1 MRSVAGLKAGVSVD
15 EAQRHLAKSFALA
28 GIESG
33 MTDARALIGAAL
45 RLSRAQLLAQSDRL
59 LEPREIAAIDALA
72 ARRMKREPVSRILGR
87 KEFWSLTLD
96 VTPDVLVPR
105 PDTETLIE
113 AALDYVVRGGLRLE
127 PLRILDIGTGT
138 GALMLA
144 LLQELPNARG
154 VATDL
159 SMSALHVA
167 RGNAERLR
175 LASRCSFV
183 TCNLADGVR
192 GRFDLIVSNPPYI
205 ARGAISSLDP
215 EVRDYDPRLA
225 LDGGADGLD
234 AYRAIAASVP
244 PLLAQGGRLI
254 MELGIGQAPPVTSLL
269 EAAKFT
275 VLSVRNDL
283 AGIPRAIS
291 AKIALSAGHEGTALP
306 KG

>member
-1 MRSVAGLKAGVSVD
+1 MRTVAGLKAGISVD
-15 EAQRHLAKSFALA
+15 EAQRTLSKSFALA
-28 GIESG
+28 GIDSG

-87 KEFWSLTLD
+87 KEFWSLMLD

-154 VATDL
+154 VATDV
-159 SMSALHVA
+159 SVAALHVA
-167 RGNAERLR
+167 RGNAERLK

-183 TCNLADGVR
+183 ACNLADGVQ

-205 ARGAISSLDP
+205 ARGAIASLDP
-215 EVRDYDPRLA
+215 EVRDFDPRLA

-244 PLLAQGGRLI
+244 PLLAPGGRLI
-254 MELGIGQAPPVTSLL
+254 MELGVGQAPPVTALF
-269 EAAKFT
+269 EAAKFI

-283 AGIPRAIS
+283 GGIARALI
-291 AKIALSAGHEGTALP
+291 AKIGV
-306 KG
+306 

>member
-1 MRSVAGLKAGVSVD
+1 MWFVVGLLVGVSVD
-15 EAQRHLAKSFALA
+15 EAQRLLAKSFTLA

-45 RLSRAQLLAQSDRL
+45 RLTRAQLLAQSDRF
-59 LEPREIAAIDALA
+59 LEPREIATIDALA

-87 KEFWSLTLD
+87 KEFWSLPLD

-113 AALDYVVRGGLRLE
+113 TALDHVVRGGLRLE
-127 PLRILDIGTGT
+127 QLRILDIGTGA

-154 VATDL
+154 VATDI
-159 SMSALHVA
+159 SASALHIA
-167 RGNAERLR
+167 RGNAERLK

-183 TCNLADGVR
+183 VCNIVDGLQ

-205 ARGAISSLDP
+205 ARGAIPSLDP

-234 AYRAIAASVP
+234 AYRAIAASVQP
-244 PLLAQGGRLI
+244 VLAPGGRLI
-254 MELGIGQAPPVTSLL
+254 VELGFGQAAPVTALF
-269 EAAKFT
+269 EASKFT
-275 VLSVRNDL
+275 VLSIRNDL
-283 AGIPRAIS
+283 GGIPRALV
-291 AKIALSAGHEGTALP
+291 AKIDASASP
-306 KG
+306 

>member
-1 MRSVAGLKAGVSVD
+1 MRTVAGLKAGISVD
-15 EAQRHLAKSFALA
+15 EAQRILSKSFALA
-28 GIESG
+28 GIDSG

-87 KEFWSLTLD
+87 KEFWSLMLD

-154 VATDL
+154 VATDV
-159 SMSALHVA
+159 SVAALHVA
-167 RGNAERLR
+167 RGNAERLK

-183 TCNLADGVR
+183 ACNLADGVQ

-205 ARGAISSLDP
+205 ARGAIASLDP
-215 EVRDYDPRLA
+215 EVRDFDPRLA

-244 PLLAQGGRLI
+244 PLLAPGGRLI
-254 MELGIGQAPPVTSLL
+254 MELGVGQAPPVTALF
-269 EAAKFT
+269 EATKFI
-275 VLSVRNDL
+275 VLSIRNDL
-283 AGIPRAIS
+283 GGIARALI
-291 AKIALSAGHEGTALP
+291 AKIGV
-306 KG
+306 

>member
-1 MRSVAGLKAGVSVD
+1 VRTAAGLKAGISVD
-15 EAQRHLAKSFALA
+15 EAQRILSKSFALA
-28 GIESG
+28 GIDSG

-87 KEFWSLTLD
+87 KEFWSLMLD

-154 VATDL
+154 VATDV
-159 SMSALHVA
+159 SVAALHVA
-167 RGNAERLR
+167 RGNAERLK

-183 TCNLADGVR
+183 ACNLADGVQ

-205 ARGAISSLDP
+205 ARGAIALLDP
-215 EVRDYDPRLA
+215 EVRDFDPRLA

-234 AYRAIAASVP
+234 ADRAIAASVP
-244 PLLAQGGRLI
+244 PLLAPGGRLI
-254 MELGIGQAPPVTSLL
+254 MELGVGQAPPVTALF
-269 EAAKFT
+269 EAAKFI

-283 AGIPRAIS
+283 GGIARALI
-291 AKIALSAGHEGTALP
+291 AKIGV
-306 KG
+306 

>member
-1 MRSVAGLKAGVSVD
+1 VRTVAGLKAGISVD
-15 EAQRHLAKSFALA
+15 EAQRILSKSFALA
-28 GIESG
+28 GIDSG

-87 KEFWSLTLD
+87 TEFWSLMLD

-154 VATDL
+154 VATDV
-159 SMSALHVA
+159 SVAALHVA
-167 RGNAERLR
+167 RGNAERLK

-183 TCNLADGVR
+183 ACNLADGVQ

-205 ARGAISSLDP
+205 ARGAIASLDP
-215 EVRDYDPRLA
+215 EVRDFDPRLA

-244 PLLAQGGRLI
+244 PLLAPGGRLI
-254 MELGIGQAPPVTSLL
+254 MELGVGQAPPVTALF
-269 EAAKFT
+269 EAAKFI
-275 VLSVRNDL
+275 VLSIRNDL
-283 AGIPRAIS
+283 GGIARALI
-291 AKIALSAGHEGTALP
+291 AKIGV
-306 KG
+306 

>member
-15 EAQRHLAKSFALA
+15 EAQRILSKSFALA

-183 TCNLADGVR
+183 ACNLADGVQ

-275 VLSVRNDL
+275 VLSIRNDL

-291 AKIALSAGHEGTALP
+291 AKIALSAGHEETALP

>member
-1 MRSVAGLKAGVSVD
+1 MRTVAGLKAGISVD
-15 EAQRHLAKSFALA
+15 EAQRTLSKSFALA

-87 KEFWSLTLD
+87 KEFWSLMLD

-154 VATDL
+154 VATDV
-159 SMSALHVA
+159 SVAALHVA
-167 RGNAERLR
+167 RGNAERLK

-183 TCNLADGVR
+183 ACNLADGVQ

-205 ARGAISSLDP
+205 ARGAIASLDP
-215 EVRDYDPRLA
+215 EVRDFDPRLA

-244 PLLAQGGRLI
+244 PLLAPGGRLI
-254 MELGIGQAPPVTSLL
+254 MELGVGQAPPVTALF
-269 EAAKFT
+269 EAAKFI
-275 VLSVRNDL
+275 VLSIRNDL
-283 AGIPRAIS
+283 GGIARALI
-291 AKIALSAGHEGTALP
+291 AKIGV
-306 KG
+306 

>member
-1 MRSVAGLKAGVSVD
+1 VRTVAGLKAGISVD
-15 EAQRHLAKSFALA
+15 EAQRILSKSFALA

-87 KEFWSLTLD
+87 KEFWSLMLD

-154 VATDL
+154 VATDV
-159 SMSALHVA
+159 SVAALHVA
-167 RGNAERLR
+167 RGNAERLK

-183 TCNLADGVR
+183 ACNLADGVQ

-205 ARGAISSLDP
+205 ARGAIALLDP
-215 EVRDYDPRLA
+215 EVRDFDPRLA

-244 PLLAQGGRLI
+244 PLLAPGGRLI
-254 MELGIGQAPPVTSLL
+254 MELGVGQAPPVTALF
-269 EAAKFT
+269 EAAKFI
-275 VLSVRNDL
+275 VLSIRNDL
-283 AGIPRAIS
+283 GGIARALI
-291 AKIALSAGHEGTALP
+291 AKIGV
-306 KG
+306 

>member
-1 MRSVAGLKAGVSVD
+1 VRTVAGLKAGISVD
-15 EAQRHLAKSFALA
+15 EAQRILSKSFALA
-28 GIESG
+28 GIDSG

-87 KEFWSLTLD
+87 KEFWSLMLD

-154 VATDL
+154 VATDV
-159 SMSALHVA
+159 SVAALHVA
-167 RGNAERLR
+167 RGNAERLK

-183 TCNLADGVR
+183 ACNLADGVQ

-205 ARGAISSLDP
+205 ARGAIALLDP
-215 EVRDYDPRLA
+215 EVRDFDPRLA

-244 PLLAQGGRLI
+244 PLLAPGGRLI
-254 MELGIGQAPPVTSLL
+254 VELGVGQAPPVTALF
-269 EAAKFT
+269 EAAKFI
-275 VLSVRNDL
+275 VLSIRNDL
-283 AGIPRAIS
+283 GGIARALI
-291 AKIALSAGHEGTALP
+291 AKIGV
-306 KG
+306 

>member
-1 MRSVAGLKAGVSVD
+1 VRTVAGLKAGISVD
-15 EAQRHLAKSFALA
+15 EAQRILSKSFALA

-87 KEFWSLTLD
+87 KEFWSLMLD

-154 VATDL
+154 VATDV
-159 SMSALHVA
+159 SVAALHVA
-167 RGNAERLR
+167 RGNAERLK

-183 TCNLADGVR
+183 ACNLADGVQ

-205 ARGAISSLDP
+205 ARGAIALLDP
-215 EVRDYDPRLA
+215 EVRDFDPRLA

-234 AYRAIAASVP
+234 AYRAIAAGVP
-244 PLLAQGGRLI
+244 PLLAPGGRVI
-254 MELGIGQAPPVTSLL
+254 MELGVGQAPPVTALF
-269 EAAKFT
+269 EAAKFI
-275 VLSVRNDL
+275 VLSIRNDL
-283 AGIPRAIS
+283 GGIARALI
-291 AKIALSAGHEGTALP
+291 AKIGV
-306 KG
+306 

>member
-1 MRSVAGLKAGVSVD
+1 VRTVAGLKAGISVD
-15 EAQRHLAKSFALA
+15 EAQRTLSKSFALA
-28 GIESG
+28 GIDSG

-87 KEFWSLTLD
+87 KEFWSLMLD

-154 VATDL
+154 VATDV
-159 SMSALHVA
+159 SVAALHVA
-167 RGNAERLR
+167 RGNAERLK

-183 TCNLADGVR
+183 ACNLADGVQ

-205 ARGAISSLDP
+205 ARGAIALLDP
-215 EVRDYDPRLA
+215 EVRDFDPRLA

-244 PLLAQGGRLI
+244 PLLAPGGRLI
-254 MELGIGQAPPVTSLL
+254 MELGVGQAPPVTALF
-269 EAAKFT
+269 EAARFI
-275 VLSVRNDL
+275 VLSIRNDL
-283 AGIPRAIS
+283 GGIARALI
-291 AKIALSAGHEGTALP
+291 AKIGV
-306 KG
+306 

>member
-1 MRSVAGLKAGVSVD
+1 MRTVAGLKAGISVD
-15 EAQRHLAKSFALA
+15 EAQRTLSKSFALA

-87 KEFWSLTLD
+87 KEFWSLMLD

-154 VATDL
+154 VATDV
-159 SMSALHVA
+159 SVAALHVA
-167 RGNAERLR
+167 RGNAERLK

-183 TCNLADGVR
+183 ACNLADGVQ

-205 ARGAISSLDP
+205 ARGAIALLDP
-215 EVRDYDPRLA
+215 EVRDFDPRLA

-244 PLLAQGGRLI
+244 PLLAPGGRLI
-254 MELGIGQAPPVTSLL
+254 MELGVGQAPPVTALF
-269 EAAKFT
+269 EAAKFI
-275 VLSVRNDL
+275 VLSIRNDL
-283 AGIPRAIS
+283 GGIARALM
-291 AKIALSAGHEGTALP
+291 AKIGV
-306 KG
+306 

>member
-1 MRSVAGLKAGVSVD
+1 MRTVAGLKAGISVD
-15 EAQRHLAKSFALA
+15 EAQRTLSKSFALA

-87 KEFWSLTLD
+87 KEFWSLMLD

-154 VATDL
+154 VATDV
-159 SMSALHVA
+159 SVAALHVA
-167 RGNAERLR
+167 RGNAERLK

-183 TCNLADGVR
+183 ACNLADGVQ

-205 ARGAISSLDP
+205 ARGAIALLDP
-215 EVRDYDPRLA
+215 EVRDFDPRLA

-244 PLLAQGGRLI
+244 PLLAPGGRLI
-254 MELGIGQAPPVTSLL
+254 MELGVGQAPPVTALF
-269 EAAKFT
+269 EAAKFI

-283 AGIPRAIS
+283 GGIARALI
-291 AKIALSAGHEGTALP
+291 AKIGV
-306 KG
+306 

>member
-1 MRSVAGLKAGVSVD
+1 MRTVAGLKAGISVD
-15 EAQRHLAKSFALA
+15 EAQRTLSKSFALA
-28 GIESG
+28 GIDSG

-87 KEFWSLTLD
+87 KEFWSLMLD

-154 VATDL
+154 VATDV
-159 SMSALHVA
+159 SVAALHVA
-167 RGNAERLR
+167 RGNAERLK

-183 TCNLADGVR
+183 ACNLADGVQ

-205 ARGAISSLDP
+205 ARGAIALLDP
-215 EVRDYDPRLA
+215 EVRDFDPRLA

-244 PLLAQGGRLI
+244 PLLAPGGRLI
-254 MELGIGQAPPVTSLL
+254 MELGVGQAPPVTALF
-269 EAAKFT
+269 EAAKFI
-275 VLSVRNDL
+275 VLSIRNDL
-283 AGIPRAIS
+283 GGIARALI
-291 AKIALSAGHEGTALP
+291 AKIGV
-306 KG
+306 

>member
-1 MRSVAGLKAGVSVD
+1 VRTVAGLKAGISVD
-15 EAQRHLAKSFALA
+15 EAQRILSKSFALA
-28 GIESG
+28 GIDSG

-87 KEFWSLTLD
+87 KEFWSLMLD

-154 VATDL
+154 VATDV
-159 SMSALHVA
+159 SVAALHVA
-167 RGNAERLR
+167 RGNAERLK

-183 TCNLADGVR
+183 ACNLADGVQ

-205 ARGAISSLDP
+205 ARGAIALLDP
-215 EVRDYDPRLA
+215 EVRDFDPRLA

-244 PLLAQGGRLI
+244 PLLAPGGRLI
-254 MELGIGQAPPVTSLL
+254 VELGVGQAPPVTALF
-269 EAAKFT
+269 EAAKFI

-283 AGIPRAIS
+283 GGIARALI
-291 AKIALSAGHEGTALP
+291 AKIGV
-306 KG
+306 

>member
-1 MRSVAGLKAGVSVD
+1 VRTVAGLKAGISVD
-15 EAQRHLAKSFALA
+15 EAQRILSKSFALA

-87 KEFWSLTLD
+87 KEFWSLMLD

-154 VATDL
+154 VATDV
-159 SMSALHVA
+159 SVAALHVA
-167 RGNAERLR
+167 RGNAERLK

-183 TCNLADGVR
+183 ACNLADGVQ

-205 ARGAISSLDP
+205 ARGAIALLDP
-215 EVRDYDPRLA
+215 EVRDFDPRLA

-244 PLLAQGGRLI
+244 PLLAPGGRLI
-254 MELGIGQAPPVTSLL
+254 MELGIGQAPPVTALF
-269 EAAKFT
+269 EAAKFI
-275 VLSVRNDL
+275 VLSIRNDL
-283 AGIPRAIS
+283 GGIARALI
-291 AKIALSAGHEGTALP
+291 AKIGV
-306 KG
+306 

>member
-1 MRSVAGLKAGVSVD
+1 MKAGVSVD
-15 EAQRHLAKSFALA
+15 EAQRILSKSFALA

-183 TCNLADGVR
+183 ACNLADGVQ

>member
-1 MRSVAGLKAGVSVD
+1 VRTVAGLKAGISVD
-15 EAQRHLAKSFALA
+15 EAQRTLSKSFALA

-87 KEFWSLTLD
+87 KEFWSLMLD

-154 VATDL
+154 VATDV
-159 SMSALHVA
+159 SVAALHVA
-167 RGNAERLR
+167 RGNAERLK

-183 TCNLADGVR
+183 ACNLADGVQ

-205 ARGAISSLDP
+205 ARGAIALLDP
-215 EVRDYDPRLA
+215 EVRDFDPRLA

-244 PLLAQGGRLI
+244 PLLAPGGRLI
-254 MELGIGQAPPVTSLL
+254 MELGVGQAPPVTALF
-269 EAAKFT
+269 EAAKFI
-275 VLSVRNDL
+275 VLSIRNDL
-283 AGIPRAIS
+283 GGIARALM
-291 AKIALSAGHEGTALP
+291 AKIGV
-306 KG
+306 

>member
-1 MRSVAGLKAGVSVD
+1 MRTVAGLKAGISVD
-15 EAQRHLAKSFALA
+15 EAQRILSKSFALA

-87 KEFWSLTLD
+87 KEFWSLMLD

-154 VATDL
+154 VATDV
-159 SMSALHVA
+159 SVAALHVA
-167 RGNAERLR
+167 RGNAERLK

-183 TCNLADGVR
+183 ACNLADGVQ

-205 ARGAISSLDP
+205 ARGAIASLDP
-215 EVRDYDPRLA
+215 EVRDFDPRLA

-244 PLLAQGGRLI
+244 PLLAPGGRLI
-254 MELGIGQAPPVTSLL
+254 MELGVGQAPPVTALF
-269 EAAKFT
+269 EATKFI
-275 VLSVRNDL
+275 VLSIRNDL
-283 AGIPRAIS
+283 GGIARALI
-291 AKIALSAGHEGTALP
+291 AKIGV
-306 KG
+306 

>member
-1 MRSVAGLKAGVSVD
+1 M
-15 EAQRHLAKSFALA
+15 
-28 GIESG
+28 
-33 MTDARALIGAAL
+33 RALIGAAL

-87 KEFWSLTLD
+87 KEFWSLMLD

-127 PLRILDIGTGT
+127 QLRILDIGTGT

-154 VATDL
+154 VATDV
-159 SMSALHVA
+159 SAAALHVA
-167 RGNAERLR
+167 RGNAERLK

-183 TCNLADGVR
+183 ACNLADGVQ

-205 ARGAISSLDP
+205 ARGALASLDP

-234 AYRAIAASVP
+234 AYRAIAATVP
-244 PLLAQGGRLI
+244 PLLAPGGRLI
-254 MELGIGQAPPVTSLL
+254 VELGFGQAAPVTALF
-269 EAAKFT
+269 EASTFT
-275 VLSVRNDL
+275 VLSIRDDL
-283 AGIPRAIS
+283 GGIPRALI
-291 AKIALSAGHEGTALP
+291 AKTTPAAP
-306 KG
+306 P

>member
-1 MRSVAGLKAGVSVD
+1 VRTVAGLKAGISVD
-15 EAQRHLAKSFALA
+15 EAQRILSKSFALA
-28 GIESG
+28 GIDSG

-87 KEFWSLTLD
+87 KEFWSLMLD

-154 VATDL
+154 VATDV
-159 SMSALHVA
+159 SVAALHVA
-167 RGNAERLR
+167 RGNAERLK

-183 TCNLADGVR
+183 ACNLADGVQ

-205 ARGAISSLDP
+205 ARGAIASLDP
-215 EVRDYDPRLA
+215 EVRDFDPRLA

-244 PLLAQGGRLI
+244 PLLAPGGRLI
-254 MELGIGQAPPVTSLL
+254 MELGVGQAPPVTALF
-269 EAAKFT
+269 EAAKFI
-275 VLSVRNDL
+275 VLSIRNDL
-283 AGIPRAIS
+283 GGIARALI
-291 AKIALSAGHEGTALP
+291 AKIGV
-306 KG
+306 

>member
-1 MRSVAGLKAGVSVD
+1 VRTVAGLKAGISVD
-15 EAQRHLAKSFALA
+15 EAQRILSKSFALA
-28 GIESG
+28 GIDSG

-87 KEFWSLTLD
+87 KEFWSLMLD

-154 VATDL
+154 VATDV
-159 SMSALHVA
+159 SVAALHVA
-167 RGNAERLR
+167 RGNAERLK

-183 TCNLADGVR
+183 ACNLADGVQ

-205 ARGAISSLDP
+205 ARGAIALLDP
-215 EVRDYDPRLA
+215 EVRDFDPRLA

-244 PLLAQGGRLI
+244 PLLAPGGRLI
-254 MELGIGQAPPVTSLL
+254 MELGVGQAPPVTALF
-269 EAAKFT
+269 EAAKFI
-275 VLSVRNDL
+275 VLSIRNDL
-283 AGIPRAIS
+283 GGIARALI
-291 AKIALSAGHEGTALP
+291 AKIGV
-306 KG
+306 

>member
-1 MRSVAGLKAGVSVD
+1 VRTVAGLKAGISVD
-15 EAQRHLAKSFALA
+15 EAQRILSKSFALA

-87 KEFWSLTLD
+87 KEFWSLMLD

-154 VATDL
+154 VATDV
-159 SMSALHVA
+159 SVAALHVA
-167 RGNAERLR
+167 RGNAERLK

-183 TCNLADGVR
+183 ACNLADGVQ

-205 ARGAISSLDP
+205 ARGAIASLDP
-215 EVRDYDPRLA
+215 EVRDFDPRLA

-244 PLLAQGGRLI
+244 PLLAPGGRLI
-254 MELGIGQAPPVTSLL
+254 MELGVGQAPPVTALF
-269 EAAKFT
+269 EAAKFI
-275 VLSVRNDL
+275 VLSIRNDL
-283 AGIPRAIS
+283 GGIARALI
-291 AKIALSAGHEGTALP
+291 AKIGV
-306 KG
+306 

>member
-1 MRSVAGLKAGVSVD
+1 MRTVAGLKAGISVD
-15 EAQRHLAKSFALA
+15 EAQRTLSKSFALA

-87 KEFWSLTLD
+87 KEFWSLMLD

-154 VATDL
+154 VATDV
-159 SMSALHVA
+159 SVAALHVA
-167 RGNAERLR
+167 RGNAERLK

-183 TCNLADGVR
+183 ACNLADGVQ

-205 ARGAISSLDP
+205 ARGAIALLDP
-215 EVRDYDPRLA
+215 EVRDFDPRLA

-244 PLLAQGGRLI
+244 PLLAPGGRLI
-254 MELGIGQAPPVTSLL
+254 MELGVGQAPPVTALF
-269 EAAKFT
+269 EAAKFI
-275 VLSVRNDL
+275 VLSIRNDL
-283 AGIPRAIS
+283 GGIARALI
-291 AKIALSAGHEGTALP
+291 AKIGV
-306 KG
+306 

>member
-1 MRSVAGLKAGVSVD
+1 VRSVAGLKAGVSVD

-59 LEPREIAAIDALA
+59 LEPREIATIDALA

-183 TCNLADGVR
+183 ACNLADGVQ

-254 MELGIGQAPPVTSLL
+254 VEVGAGQAPPVTSLL

-291 AKIALSAGHEGTALP
+291 AKIGSPAGHEGTGSP

>member
-1 MRSVAGLKAGVSVD
+1 VRTVAGLKAGISVD
-15 EAQRHLAKSFALA
+15 EAQRTLSKSFALA

-45 RLSRAQLLAQSDRL
+45 RLSRAQLLAQSDRI
-59 LEPREIAAIDALA
+59 LEPREIAAISALA

-87 KEFWSLTLD
+87 KEFWSLMLD

-154 VATDL
+154 VATDV
-159 SMSALHVA
+159 SVAALHVA
-167 RGNAERLR
+167 RGNAERLK

-183 TCNLADGVR
+183 ACNLADGVQ

-205 ARGAISSLDP
+205 ARGAIALLDP
-215 EVRDYDPRLA
+215 EVRDFDPRLA

-244 PLLAQGGRLI
+244 PLLAPGGRLI
-254 MELGIGQAPPVTSLL
+254 MELGVGQAPPVTALF
-269 EAAKFT
+269 EAAKFI

-283 AGIPRAIS
+283 GGIARALI
-291 AKIALSAGHEGTALP
+291 AKIGV
-306 KG
+306 

>member
-1 MRSVAGLKAGVSVD
+1 MRTVAGLKAGVSVD
-15 EAQRHLAKSFALA
+15 EAQRLLSKSFALA

-72 ARRMKREPVSRILGR
+72 TRRMKREPVSRILGR
-87 KEFWSLTLD
+87 KEFWSLLLD

-105 PDTETLIE
+105 PDTETLVE

-138 GALMLA
+138 GALVLA
-144 LLQELPNARG
+144 LLQELPKARG
-154 VATDL
+154 VATDVSAAAL
-159 SMSALHVA
+159 SVA
-167 RGNAERLR
+167 RGNAERLK
-175 LASRCSFV
+175 LASRCAFLA
-183 TCNLADGVR
+183 CNLADGVQ

-205 ARGAISSLDP
+205 ARGAIPSLDP
-215 EVRDYDPRLA
+215 EVRDYDPKLA

-244 PLLAQGGRLI
+244 PLLAPGGRLI
-254 MELGIGQAPPVTSLL
+254 VELGIGQSAPVTALF

-275 VLSVRNDL
+275 ILSIRNDL
-283 AGIPRAIS
+283 GGIPRALV
-291 AKIALSAGHEGTALP
+291 AKFERTGQP
-306 KG
+306 

>member
-1 MRSVAGLKAGVSVD
+1 VRTVAGLKAGISVD
-15 EAQRHLAKSFALA
+15 EAQRILSKSFALA

-87 KEFWSLTLD
+87 KEFWSLMLD

-154 VATDL
+154 VATDV
-159 SMSALHVA
+159 SVAALHVA
-167 RGNAERLR
+167 RGNAERLK

-183 TCNLADGVR
+183 ACNLADGVQ

-205 ARGAISSLDP
+205 ARGAIASLDP
-215 EVRDYDPRLA
+215 EVRDFDPRLA

-234 AYRAIAASVP
+234 AYRAIAASVA
-244 PLLAQGGRLI
+244 PLLAPGGRLI
-254 MELGIGQAPPVTSLL
+254 MELGVGQAPPVTALF
-269 EAAKFT
+269 EAAKFI
-275 VLSVRNDL
+275 VLSIRNDL
-283 AGIPRAIS
+283 GGIARALI
-291 AKIALSAGHEGTALP
+291 AKIGV
-306 KG
+306 

>member
-1 MRSVAGLKAGVSVD
+1 MRTVAGLKAGISVD
-15 EAQRHLAKSFALA
+15 EAQRILSKSFALA

-87 KEFWSLTLD
+87 KEFWSLMLD

-154 VATDL
+154 VATDV
-159 SMSALHVA
+159 SVAALHVA
-167 RGNAERLR
+167 RGNAERLK

-183 TCNLADGVR
+183 ACNLADGVQ

-205 ARGAISSLDP
+205 ARGAIASLDP
-215 EVRDYDPRLA
+215 EVRDFDPRLA

-244 PLLAQGGRLI
+244 PLLAPGGRLI
-254 MELGIGQAPPVTSLL
+254 MELGVGQAPPVTALF
-269 EAAKFT
+269 EAAKFI
-275 VLSVRNDL
+275 VLSIRNDL
-283 AGIPRAIS
+283 GGIARALI
-291 AKIALSAGHEGTALP
+291 AKIGV
-306 KG
+306 

>member
-1 MRSVAGLKAGVSVD
+1 VRTVAGLKAGISAE
-15 EAQRHLAKSFALA
+15 EAQRHLARSFALA
-28 GIESG
+28 GIDSG

-45 RLSRAQLLAQSDRL
+45 RLTRAQLLAQSDRL

-72 ARRMKREPVSRILGR
+72 ARRIKREPVSRILGR
-87 KEFWSLTLD
+87 KEFWSLMFD

-105 PDTETLIE
+105 PDTETLVE
-113 AALDYVVRGGLRLE
+113 AALDYVVRGSLRLE

-154 VATDL
+154 VATDV
-159 SMSALHVA
+159 SAAALHVA
-167 RGNAERLR
+167 RGNAERLK
-175 LASRCSFV
+175 LARRCSFV
-183 TCNLADGVR
+183 ACNMADGVQ

-205 ARGAISSLDP
+205 ARGAIPSLDP

-234 AYRAIAASVP
+234 AYRALAAGVP
-244 PLLAQGGRLI
+244 PLLAPGGRLI
-254 MELGIGQAPPVTSLL
+254 VELGIGQGPPVTSLF

-275 VLSVRNDL
+275 VLSLRNDL
-283 AGIPRAIS
+283 GGIPRALV
-291 AKIALSAGHEGTALP
+291 AKITPTGSHEGTATV
-306 KG
+306 

>member
-1 MRSVAGLKAGVSVD
+1 MRTVAGLKAGISVD
-15 EAQRHLAKSFALA
+15 EAQRILSKSFALA
-28 GIESG
+28 GIDSG

-87 KEFWSLTLD
+87 KEFWSLMLD

-154 VATDL
+154 VATDV
-159 SMSALHVA
+159 SVAALHVA
-167 RGNAERLR
+167 RGNAERLK

-183 TCNLADGVR
+183 ACNLADGVQ

-205 ARGAISSLDP
+205 ARGAIALLDP
-215 EVRDYDPRLA
+215 EVRDFDPRLA

-244 PLLAQGGRLI
+244 PLLAPGGRLI
-254 MELGIGQAPPVTSLL
+254 MELGVGQAPPVTALF
-269 EAAKFT
+269 EAAKFI
-275 VLSVRNDL
+275 VLSIRNDL
-283 AGIPRAIS
+283 GGIARALI
-291 AKIALSAGHEGTALP
+291 AKIGV
-306 KG
+306 

>member
-1 MRSVAGLKAGVSVD
+1 MRTVAGLKAGISVD
-15 EAQRHLAKSFALA
+15 EAQRILSKSFALA

-87 KEFWSLTLD
+87 KEFWSLMLD

-154 VATDL
+154 VATDV
-159 SMSALHVA
+159 SVAALHVA
-167 RGNAERLR
+167 RGNAERLK

-183 TCNLADGVR
+183 ACNLADGVQ

-205 ARGAISSLDP
+205 ARGAIASLDP
-215 EVRDYDPRLA
+215 EVRDFDPRLA

-244 PLLAQGGRLI
+244 PLLAPGGRLI
-254 MELGIGQAPPVTSLL
+254 MELGIGQAPPVTALF
-269 EAAKFT
+269 EAAKFI
-275 VLSVRNDL
+275 VLSIRNDL
-283 AGIPRAIS
+283 GGIPRALI
-291 AKIALSAGHEGTALP
+291 AKIGV
-306 KG
+306 